1 MADKTTPVQKPGQI
15 TEDGQYIAQ
24 FLKQHDST
32 RYYSTLVLDEKSRND
47 VQSLY
52 AFAVEISRI
61 RSMITE
67 PAPGEIRLQYWVDLL
82 SGSGHGDTS
91 KNPIASAL
99 RATIKRYDL
108 PTAPLLRMLEARRFD
123 LYDDPM
129 PDLTSFEGYAGE
141 TNSMLY
147 QLATLIVNK
156 GEDAGA
162 ATAAGHMG
170 VAHALIGHM
179 LGIEET
185 LSRGQIFLPMSIFS
199 AHGADQNQL
208 LAKQTTPQTIAALAS
223 LREIAEQHLLK
234 AHEAINSL
242 RPEVRP
248 VFALYPVLNWQL
260 QRLNNGGKN
269 PFSVVGSMAP
279 WLKIAKILWWS
290 LRN

>member
-1 MADKTTPVQKPGQI
+1 MADKTTESQ
-15 TEDGQYIAQ
+15 DRDNRQYIAQ
-24 FLKQHDST
+24 FLKQHDDS
-32 RYYSTLVLDEKSRND
+32 RYYSTLVLDESSRND

-82 SGSGHGDTS
+82 SNSAHGDTS
-91 KNPIASAL
+91 QNPIASAL
-99 RATIKRYDL
+99 LATIKRHDL
-108 PTAPLLRMLEARRFD
+108 PVAPLLRMLEARRFD

-141 TNSMLY
+141 TGSMLY

-179 LGIEET
+179 LNVEET
-185 LSRGQIFLPMSIFS
+185 LSRGQIFLPMAIFS
-199 AHGADQNQL
+199 AHGVDQNQL
-208 LAKQTTPQTIAALAS
+208 LAKQNTTEIIASFAS
-223 LREIAEQHLLK
+223 LREIAGMHLNK
-234 AHEAINSL
+234 AQEAIKSL

-260 QRLNNGGKN
+260 QRLQQGEKN
-269 PFSVVGSMAP
+269 PFSAHVPLVA

-290 LRN
+290 FRN

>member
-1 MADKTTPVQKPGQI
+1 MTDKTTPIQKSGQK
-15 TEDGQYIAQ
+15 TTNGQYISQ
-24 FLKQHDST
+24 FLKQHDSN
-32 RYYSTLVLDEKSRND
+32 RYYSTLVLDEISRND

-91 KNPIASAL
+91 QNPVASSL
-99 RATIKRYDL
+99 LATINRHDL
-108 PTAPLLRMLEARRFD
+108 PVGALLRMLEARRFD

-129 PDLTSFEGYAGE
+129 PDMASFEGYAGE

-147 QLATLIVNK
+147 QLATIIVNK

-179 LGIEET
+179 LGIGKT
-185 LSRGQIFLPMSIFS
+185 LSRGQIFLPLSIFS
-199 AHGADQNQL
+199 AHGVKQNQL
-208 LAKQTTPQTIAALAS
+208 LAKQTTPEIIAAFAS
-223 LREIAEQHLLK
+223 LRETAGLHLTK
-234 AHEAINSL
+234 AQEAITSL
-242 RPEVRP
+242 RPELRP
-248 VFALYPVLNWQL
+248 VFALHPVLNWQL
-260 QRLNNGGKN
+260 QRLNTGGKK
-269 PFSVVGSMAP
+269 PFSPPVDMAP
-279 WLKIAKILWWS
+279 WLKIARLLWWS